1 MCCYIKLM
9 KNDMK
14 IITTKLTGFQKL
26 SNTKHEYYEHE
37 IKNFMTYKI
46 VLQKAKNGDQSRS
59 CQLINS

>member
-1 MCCYIKLM
+1 M
-9 KNDMK
+9 MK